1 VISKL
6 AKIRHNR
13 QGGFTLIELL
23 IVVAIIGII
32 AAIAVPSL
40 LNAVQRARQKRSMAD
55 MRSIGTALESYNVDN
70 FQYPAAIT
78 DLDPTYIA
86 VVPSQDGWNTDF
98 NYAVG
103 SAPSSTTNDL
113 YTVTSYGRNKSSDG
127 CGSGGV
133 SRTQNFDCD
142 ICFTIGQ
149 FIQYPEGVQN

>member
-55 MRSIGTALESYNVDN
+55 MRSVGTALESYNVDN
-70 FQYPAAIT
+70 FQYPDTLIP
-78 DLDPTYIA
+78 LGPTYIA
-86 VVPSQDGWNTDF
+86 AVPNVDGWNTNF
-98 NYAVG
+98 LYEVS
-103 SAPSSTTNDL
+103 SAAGSTTNDL
-113 YTVTSYGRNKSSDG
+113 YTVTSFGRNKQDDG
-127 CGSGGV
+127 CGTGV
-133 SRTQNFDCD
+133 VTRTQNFDCD

-149 FIQYPEGVQN
+149 FVQYPEGVQN